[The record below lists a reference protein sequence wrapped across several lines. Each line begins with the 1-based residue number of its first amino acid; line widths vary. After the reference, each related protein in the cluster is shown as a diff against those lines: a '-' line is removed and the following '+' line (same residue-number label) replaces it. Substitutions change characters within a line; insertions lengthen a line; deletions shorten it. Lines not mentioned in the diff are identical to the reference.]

1 MRIPAPPVIL
11 GGLTLLVGAAV
22 LSTLYLGNPLGQ
34 PIRTMAWTAAAEQG
48 AVRVV
53 SAGAAIEPAPL
64 AEFSQRHLTD
74 LQGWLG
80 IAPRPVTVAL
90 FADRSA
96 YAAYGKAEIPGF
108 HPRMDFCY
116 SPAEQAVVGY
126 RTGDRDLQARLRH
139 ELFHHLSASRPVR
152 LPLWLEEGTAELIE
166 GLAPG
171 ADGALVLSAVQTDHL
186 RTAARAVHRQGDA
199 AIQAVLSGG
208 RKALAADAKGYYA
221 MGYALALHLYERG
234 ELGSAVATGLVQP
247 DLTAFRAFVSD
258 QDRWT
263 ASIGR
268 PLPVVSV
275 ATR

>member
-1 MRIPAPPVIL
+1 TSAE
-11 GGLTLLVGAAV
+11 VG
-22 LSTLYLGNPLGQ
+22 P
-34 PIRTMAWTAAAEQG
+34 
-48 AVRVV
+48 VRVV
-53 SAGAAIEPAPL
+53 TTDAGLAPAPV
-64 AEFSQRHLTD
+64 ADFSQRHLTD

-90 FADRSA
+90 FTDRSA

-126 RTGDRDLQARLRH
+126 RTGESELQSRLRH
-139 ELFHHLSASRPVR
+139 ELFHHLSAGRPVR

-171 ADGALVLSAVQTDHL
+171 DGGRLVLVRVQSDHL
-186 RTAARAVHRQGDA
+186 RTAARSLLRGGEPAVQT
-199 AIQAVLSGG
+199 VLAGG
-208 RKALAADAKGYYA
+208 RKALAADPRGYYA
-221 MGYALALHLYERG
+221 MGYALALHLFERG
-234 ELGSAVATGLVQP
+234 ELGSAVATGLAQP
-247 DLTAFRAFVSD
+247 DLTAFRAFVTD

-263 ASIGR
+263 AAVGR
-268 PLPVVSV
+268 PLPAVAV